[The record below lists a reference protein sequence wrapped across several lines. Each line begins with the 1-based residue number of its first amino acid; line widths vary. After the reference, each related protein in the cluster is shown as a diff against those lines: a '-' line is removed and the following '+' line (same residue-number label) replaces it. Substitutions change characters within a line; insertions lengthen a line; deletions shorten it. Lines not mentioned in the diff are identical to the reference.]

1 MLKNLGVPRSRA
13 FRCTWAAEEAGL
25 PYEVDPIGFLPG
37 FKLERSVS
45 GNPNNKIPAIVDHE
59 PIGGG
64 APVAIFESA
73 AILIYLA
80 EKSGRLMPQDARGRY
95 DVIKWTV
102 FQAASIG
109 PMFGQ
114 MAYFHDYAEP
124 KMPAA
129 LDRYE
134 NEVRRLYKV
143 LERRLGETD
152 YLAGAYS
159 IADIAVWPWIQAAR
173 QEQRFEDYPN
183 LRRWYDA
190 ISGRPAEPRRR
201 VDGQPHGGVRR
212 LWAPG
217 EAGPAAR
224 PLRRRRRVRRCRWRR
239 CARPGWVDETP

>member
-1 MLKNLGVPRSRA
+1 MIDLYYWPTSNGRKITIMLHEVA
-13 FRCTWAAEEAGL
+13 L
-25 PYEVDPIGFLPG
+25 PYTVIPVNFKTGEQYAVDYLAI
-37 FKLERSVS
+37 
-45 GNPNNKIPAIVDHE
+45 NPNSKIPAIIDRE

-64 APVAIFESA
+64 APITVFELV

-80 EKSGRLMPQDARGRY
+80 EKAGRLMPADARGRTE
-95 DVIKWTV
+95 VIKWAV

-143 LERRLGETD
+143 LERRLGEAP
-152 YLAGAYS
+152 YLAGDYS
-159 IADIAVWPWIQAAR
+159 IADIAVWPWIQPAR

-183 LRRWYDA
+183 LERWYDA
-190 ISGRPAEPRRR
+190 I
-201 VDGQPHGGVRR
+201 
-212 LWAPG
+212 
-217 EAGPAAR
+217 AAR
-224 PLRRRRRVRRCRWRR
+224 PAVRTGNAVRLDLQKV
-239 CARPGWVDETP
+239 GVQTLDETERRSLYGRRF

>member
-1 MLKNLGVPRSRA
+1 MIDLYYWPTSNGRKITIMLHEVA
-13 FRCTWAAEEAGL
+13 L
-25 PYEVDPIGFLPG
+25 PYTIIPVNFKIGEQYAPDF
-37 FKLERSVS
+37 VAI
-45 GNPNNKIPAIVDHE
+45 NPNNKIPAIVDHE

-64 APVAIFESA
+64 APLAIFESA

-114 MAYFHDYAEP
+114 MAYFHDYADP

-143 LERRLGETD
+143 LERRLGEAA
-152 YLAGAYS
+152 YLAGDYS
-159 IADIAVWPWIQAAR
+159 IADVAVWPWIQPAR

-183 LRRWYDA
+183 LKRWYDA
-190 ISGRPAEPRRR
+190 I
-201 VDGQPHGGVRR
+201 
-212 LWAPG
+212 
-217 EAGPAAR
+217 AAR
-224 PLRRRRRVRRCRWRR
+224 PAVKTGNAVRLDLQKVGVQTLDEAERKSLYGRRF
-239 CARPGWVDETP
+239 

>member
-1 MLKNLGVPRSRA
+1 MIDLYYWPTSNGRKITIMLHEVA
-13 FRCTWAAEEAGL
+13 L
-25 PYEVDPIGFLPG
+25 PYTIIPVNFKIGEQYAPDFLAI
-37 FKLERSVS
+37 
-45 GNPNNKIPAIVDHE
+45 NPNNKIPAIVDHE

-64 APVAIFESA
+64 APLAIFESA

-143 LERRLGETD
+143 LERRLGEAD

-159 IADIAVWPWIQAAR
+159 IADIAVWPWIQPAR

-183 LRRWYDA
+183 LKRWYDA
-190 ISGRPAEPRRR
+190 I
-201 VDGQPHGGVRR
+201 
-212 LWAPG
+212 
-217 EAGPAAR
+217 AAR
-224 PLRRRRRVRRCRWRR
+224 PAVKTGNAVRLDLQKVGVQTLDEAERRSLYGRRF
-239 CARPGWVDETP
+239 

>member
-1 MLKNLGVPRSRA
+1 MIDLYYWPTSNGRKITIMLHEV
-13 FRCTWAAEEAGL
+13 GL
-25 PYEVDPIGFLPG
+25 PYTIIPVNFKIGEQYAASYLAI
-37 FKLERSVS
+37 
-45 GNPNNKIPAIVDHE
+45 NPNNKIPAIVDHQ

-64 APVAIFESA
+64 APLAIFESA

-114 MAYFHDYAEP
+114 MAYFHDYADP
-124 KMPAA
+124 KMPSA

-143 LERRLGETD
+143 LERRLGEAE

-159 IADIAVWPWIQAAR
+159 IADIAVWPWIQPAR
-173 QEQRFEDYPN
+173 QEQCFEDYPN
-183 LRRWYDA
+183 LTRWYDA
-190 ISGRPAEPRRR
+190 I
-201 VDGQPHGGVRR
+201 
-212 LWAPG
+212 
-217 EAGPAAR
+217 AAR
-224 PLRRRRRVRRCRWRR
+224 PAVKTGNAVRLDLQKVGVQTLDEAERKSLYGRRF
-239 CARPGWVDETP
+239 

>member
-1 MLKNLGVPRSRA
+1 MIDLYYWPTSNGRKITIMLHEVA
-13 FRCTWAAEEAGL
+13 L
-25 PYEVDPIGFLPG
+25 PYTIIPVNFKIGEQYAPDFLAI
-37 FKLERSVS
+37 
-45 GNPNNKIPAIVDHE
+45 NPNNKIPAIVDPE

-64 APVAIFESA
+64 APLAIFESA

-114 MAYFHDYAEP
+114 MAYFHDYADP

-143 LERRLGETD
+143 LERRLGEAD
-152 YLAGAYS
+152 FLAGAYS
-159 IADIAVWPWIQAAR
+159 IADIAVWPWIQPAR

-183 LRRWYDA
+183 LKRWYDA
-190 ISGRPAEPRRR
+190 I
-201 VDGQPHGGVRR
+201 
-212 LWAPG
+212 
-217 EAGPAAR
+217 AAR
-224 PLRRRRRVRRCRWRR
+224 PAVKTGNAVRLDLQKVGVQTLDEAERKSLYGRRF
-239 CARPGWVDETP
+239 